1 MWENSRGDENFRPRE
16 TLFCRVNLKI
26 IDPSPFRLILP
37 HTWMV
42 WRGTLWAHA
51 PQSVKAK
58 YPCVIL
64 WRFPPSLNANN
75 IKYCFSWQ
83 KRGIISSIKWHSA
96 PMTRVIQ
103 CGCFGLWLVSCDNA
117 GLWLV
122 AAWLSFF
129 AWWRPQDVLARS
141 PQEPALGQRA
151 NINKTRTCLLTMTHR
166 LTQLPPR
173 ILASDW
179 PDWVNA
185 GLSLANHHSQT
196 SDSQQPGNSTGS

>member
-1 MWENSRGDENFRPRE
+1 MWEKRRGDENLRPRE
-16 TLFCRVNLKI
+16 ILFYRVNLKI
-26 IDPSPFRLILP
+26 IDPAHPFPFKLILP

-64 WRFPPSLNANN
+64 WKFPPSLNANN

-83 KRGIISSIKWHSA
+83 KRGTISSIRWHLL
-96 PMTRVIQ
+96 PMTRVSWRFSWPLI
-103 CGCFGLWLVSCDNA
+103 
-117 GLWLV
+117 

-129 AWWRPQDVLARS
+129 AWWRPQDALARS
-141 PQEPALGQRA
+141 PQEPALGQWG

-179 PDWVNA
+179 SYWVDA
-185 GLSLANHHSQT
+185 GLLLANHHSQT